1 MKLLICVP
9 AYGSTVRVETM
20 NSIAVGM
27 IHLQQQMPHV
37 EIRLF
42 SVDMAE
48 IARVRNLFAS
58 LAMKDDF
65 DALLMVDSDMGIP
78 PETFARLLASGHE
91 VCGLTYPKRQIDL
104 QKFHALAASGVD
116 FEKAKVQA
124 LTFIAAGG
132 FVHDNGQ
139 IQVTEGFLEMR
150 ELPGGCLL
158 IRTSALHRMWREIPK
173 IRQTAHISD
182 LEQQMGVEKLI
193 RCFDNVNLDHTKL
206 SEDLSFCHRWRSIN
220 GRIFGLVDVPV
231 THCGNMNY
239 EGRYIDLLM
248 ATAKS

>member
-27 IHLQQQMPHV
+27 IRLQQQMPHV

-58 LAMKDDF
+58 LAMKDGY
-65 DALLMVDSDMGIP
+65 DALLMVDSDMGVP
-78 PETFARLLASGHE
+78 PDTFARLLASGHE

-104 QKFHALAASGVD
+104 QRFHALAAAGVD
-116 FEKAKVQA
+116 FDAARVQA

-132 FVHDNGQ
+132 FVHDNGKLQ
-139 IQVTEGFLEMR
+139 IIEGFLEMN

-158 IRTSALHRMWREIPK
+158 IHTSALKRMWKEMPK
-173 IRQTAHISD
+173 IRQTTHVSD
-182 LEQQMGVEKLI
+182 FEKQMGLDQII

-239 EGRYIDLLM
+239 EGRYIDFLM
-248 ATAKS
+248 ANAAT